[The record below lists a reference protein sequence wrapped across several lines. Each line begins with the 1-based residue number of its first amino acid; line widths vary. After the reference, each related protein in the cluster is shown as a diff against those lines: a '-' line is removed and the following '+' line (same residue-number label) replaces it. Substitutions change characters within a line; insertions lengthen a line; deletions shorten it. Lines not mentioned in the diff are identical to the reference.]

1 MMNALAPRLRTVITW
16 LLPLALLTGVIGWET
31 NWGRASPNLPIV
43 DVAPAPQPV
52 TVALLPDYVPA
63 SGAAVTREMVSR
75 PLFNPTRR
83 PAPVAVV
90 ETAKPKMQRGQF
102 ALAGTTVVEGK
113 ATAFLRETNGGKP
126 RRVVQGETI
135 NGLLVADVKADRVRL
150 TMGEEAE
157 ELLLKV
163 VTNSRPTP
171 QPVLPQVA
179 AGAAPGGA
187 VAPGAAA
194 PGAPAPQAGTPAA
207 PEVSRILAERRR
219 AAREAQANEGAR
231 APDGSNRVPLEVP
244 NAPAPPAATAP
255 GANAPAVAPTD
266 TRWQQIY
273 QQYQQRTR

>member
-1 MMNALAPRLRTVITW
+1 MNALGPRLRTLVTW
-16 LLPLALLTGVIGWET
+16 LLPLTLLTGVVGWET
-31 NWGRASPNLPIV
+31 NWGRASPRLPIA
-43 DVAPAPQPV
+43 DVAPTPQPV
-52 TVALLPDYVPA
+52 TVALLPEYLPDSA
-63 SGAAVTREMVSR
+63 AAGAREMVSR
-75 PLFNPTRR
+75 TLFNPTRR

-163 VTNSRPTP
+163 ATNSRPTP
-171 QPVLPQVA
+171 QPLQPQVA
-179 AGAAPGGA
+179 AGGA
-187 VAPGAAA
+187 V
-194 PGAPAPQAGTPAA
+194 PGAPAPQAVIPAA

-219 AAREAQANEGAR
+219 AAREAQANEGAP
-231 APDGSNRVPLEVP
+231 APDGRNRVPLVVP
-244 NAPAPPAATAP
+244 NAPAAPAAAAP
-255 GANAPAVAPTD
+255 GANAPAATPPD
-266 TRWQQIY
+266 ARWQQIY
-273 QQYQQRTR
+273 QQYQQRNR

>member
-1 MMNALAPRLRTVITW
+1 MNTLGPRLRTLAIW
-16 LLPLALLTGVIGWET
+16 LLPLALLMGVIGWET
-31 NWGRASPNLPIV
+31 NWGRASPSLPIV
-43 DVAPAPQPV
+43 DGAPTPQPA
-52 TVALLPDYVPA
+52 TVALLPDYRA
-63 SGAAVTREMVSR
+63 DSAAANTREMVSR

-163 VTNSRPTP
+163 ATNSRPTP
-171 QPVLPQVA
+171 QPQQPQQQQVA
-179 AGAAPGGA
+179 AGG
-187 VAPGAAA
+187 VV
-194 PGAPAPQAGTPAA
+194 PGAPVLQSVSPAA
-207 PEVSRILAERRR
+207 PEVSRVLAERRR
-219 AAREAQANEGAR
+219 AAREAQANERAA
-231 APDGSNRVPLEVP
+231 APDGRNRVPLVAP
-244 NAPAPPAATAP
+244 NAPAAAAP
-255 GANAPAVAPTD
+255 GANAPGAAPPD
-266 TRWQQIY
+266 PRWQQIY
-273 QQYQQRTR
+273 QQYQQRNQ